1 MINLD
6 HSLTHGIFLK
16 DYNYYSTNQ
25 IKAAAYLQLL
35 YKNMCERLRGC
46 DIILTACNN
55 YDHLLSVAKVIM
67 TIKKGQ
73 EELDQFTLTR
83 SEYAKELGKTPN
95 AVRMMMRHG
104 KLSGQYRYDGSK
116 YIFKAPERPGE
127 NHNNDHPVI
136 TKMTTKKIK
145 KINRGNHFKADYPNE
160 AFKLHNQ
167 YKKEQAIL
175 NKIQGKFKNEAHE
188 LEYKKLNEE
197 ALKKSLENTE
207 KKNKE
212 SFTPLK
218 DYGGP
223 VAMRRVS
230 YPIDRED
237 YNPPAPIRK
246 PFRGYDWVGSDDDGS
261 VEIDL
266 SRSNYRSGVS
276 HGEPQFKSKVSEAIW
291 RLKNKK

>member
-1 MINLD
+1 MI
-6 HSLTHGIFLK
+6 
-16 DYNYYSTNQ
+16 
-25 IKAAAYLQLL
+25 
-35 YKNMCERLRGC
+35 
-46 DIILTACNN
+46 TACRN
-55 YDHLLSVAKVIM
+55 YDHPVSVAKVIM
-67 TIKKGQ
+67 TILKGQ
-73 EELDQFTLTR
+73 QELDQFTLTR
-83 SEYAKELGKTPN
+83 NEYAKEIGKTPN

-104 KLSGQYRYDGSK
+104 KLTGEYRFDGSK
-116 YIFKAPERPGE
+116 YIFRSSKRPRE
-127 NHNNDHPVI
+127 NYDNDHPVNV
-136 TKMTTKKIK
+136 KMTTPKKTIK
-145 KINRGNHFKADYPNE
+145 RGNHFKADYPNE

-175 NKIQGKFKNEAHE
+175 NKIQGKFKSEAHE
-188 LEYKKLNEE
+188 IEYKKLNDE

-237 YNPPAPIRK
+237 YNPPAPVRK

-276 HGEPQFKSKVSEAIW
+276 HGEPQFKSKIAESIW